1 MLLSAAL
8 SRLGQ
13 SRLGQ
18 SRLGQSRL
26 GPSRLLLLIVCSLAI
41 LFNSGCTVLH
51 GLGVLDVA
59 LSDPTQAAA
68 ERQPAD
74 VLQAFADA
82 KAALVSF
89 PGSASQDSPDSSP
102 ENERHAA
109 ASERSV
115 LKQRTVAR
123 RAAFTLA
130 QIEAAPPPPAL
141 DRQHQPELLPIQP
154 QAEQTPLPA
163 SGQQLQNGQPG
174 TAQQIKSIREI
185 SLDIRPP
192 QIFNDQREAMAPPL
206 DEAQTALPLL
216 AQAEPFTRGDLVE
229 AGFDWRPAPGGLW
242 FCYQPLYF
250 EEVNVERYGRSFG
263 IFQPVVSAVSFY
275 GRVPLLPYMVFARP
289 ARQCTYPAHWALPG
303 YRIPEWEKHE
313 FVPSISGAAAES
325 AAIFGLIL
333 LIP

>member
-1 MLLSAAL
+1 MSLSTAL
-8 SRLGQ
+8 SRTTQ
-13 SRLGQ
+13 SRIPQ
-18 SRLGQSRL
+18 
-26 GPSRLLLLIVCSLAI
+26 SRLLLLACSLAI
-41 LFNSGCTVLH
+41 LGNSGCTVLH
-51 GLGVLDVA
+51 GLSALDVA
-59 LSDPTQAAA
+59 SSDPTQAAA
-68 ERQPAD
+68 SPQAAD
-74 VLQAFADA
+74 VLQAFAEV
-82 KAALVSF
+82 KAALVSY
-89 PGSASQDSPDSSP
+89 PGSASQDSQDSSP
-102 ENERHAA
+102 EIEGHNA

-141 DRQHQPELLPIQP
+141 DRQSQPELLPIQP
-154 QAEQTPLPA
+154 QAGQTPLPE
-163 SGQQLQNGQPG
+163 SGQQPQKGQPG
-174 TAQQIKSIREI
+174 TTQRIKSIREI

-229 AGFDWRPAPGGLW
+229 AGFDWQPAPGGLW

-250 EEVNVERYGRSFG
+250 QEVNVERYGRSFG
-263 IFQPVVSAVSFY
+263 MFQPVVSAISFY

-289 ARQCTYPAHWALPG
+289 ARQCTDHAHWTLPG

-325 AAIFGLIL
+325 AALFGLIL